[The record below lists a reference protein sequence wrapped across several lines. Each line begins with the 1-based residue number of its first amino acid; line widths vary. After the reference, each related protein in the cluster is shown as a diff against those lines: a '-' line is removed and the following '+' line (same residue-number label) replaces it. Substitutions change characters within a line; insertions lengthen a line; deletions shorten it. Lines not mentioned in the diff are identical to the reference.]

1 MPSKNPAP
9 LRRCAAA
16 CLMTC
21 AAFAMG
27 SAWAQADPPPSTV
40 GAPAA
45 AAVRTP
51 VAPPNATQPP
61 AAPMVVPR
69 NQEPTP
75 TSAVAAAEA
84 RYAREKQRCESGRSN
99 QDMATCMKEAG
110 AALEEARR
118 HALDTGDTAASRR
131 ANALARCQ
139 PLPDAER
146 RDCEARM
153 VAGTTEGSVG
163 SGGVLRELTVI
174 ETSPSA
180 AGTAPPPKP

>member
-1 MPSKNPAP
+1 MTRKNIPS
-9 LRRCAAA
+9 LRQALAA
-16 CLMTC
+16 CLMT
-21 AAFAMG
+21 G
-27 SAWAQADPPPSTV
+27 SALCAGHALAQADPPPSTV

-61 AAPMVVPR
+61 AAPMVLPR
-69 NQEPTP
+69 NQEPTAG
-75 TSAVAAAEA
+75 SAVAAAEA
-84 RYAREKQRCESGRSN
+84 RYAREKQRCENGRTN

-118 HALDTGDTAASRR
+118 HALDSGDSAAARR

-139 PLPDAER
+139 PLPESER
-146 RDCEARM
+146 RECEARM
-153 VAGTTEGSVG
+153 MAGTTEGSVG

-174 ETSPSA
+174 EVSPPA
-180 AGTAPPPKP
+180 AGTAPAPKP

>member
-1 MPSKNPAP
+1 MPSKNLPS
-9 LRRCAAA
+9 LRRGVAA
-16 CLMTC
+16 CLMSC
-21 AAFAMG
+21 AALAVG

-51 VAPPNATQPP
+51 VAPPTAAQPP
-61 AAPMVVPR
+61 AAPMVLPR
-69 NQEPTP
+69 NQEPTS

-118 HALDTGDTAASRR
+118 HALDTGDSAATRR
-131 ANALARCQ
+131 ANVLARCQ
-139 PLPDAER
+139 PLPEAER
-146 RDCEARM
+146 RECEARM
-153 VAGTTEGSVG
+153 VAGSTEGSVG

-174 ETSPSA
+174 EVSPPA
-180 AGTAPPPKP
+180 AGTAPSTKP

>member
-1 MPSKNPAP
+1 MPCKTSSK
-9 LRRCAAA
+9 LRRSAAVG
-16 CLMTC
+16 LMTLTAL
-21 AAFAMG
+21 AAG
-27 SAWAQADPPPSTV
+27 SAWAQADPPPSSG

-51 VAPPNATQPP
+51 VAPPTAVQAP

-69 NQEPTP
+69 GQEPT
-75 TSAVAAAEA
+75 TGTAVAAAEA

-118 HALDTGDTAASRR
+118 HALDTGDTAATRR
-131 ANALARCQ
+131 ANAVARCL
-139 PLPDAER
+139 PLPEAER

-174 ETSPSA
+174 ETVPPA
-180 AGTAPPPKP
+180 AGTAPATKP